1 MRIGRTMRAATL
13 ASAALAAPAIARGQ
27 LGVQR
32 QRNAP
37 SVYAITNARIITVS
51 GAPIERGTVVVR
63 DGVIAA
69 VGAAA
74 QPPGDARVID
84 GTGLTVYPG
93 IIDANSTVGIG
104 PIAAAADAGRGGRGG
119 GAGGGRGAGPQQQAT
134 PSAP

>member
-74 QPPGDARVID
+74 QAPADARVID

-93 IIDANSTVGIG
+93 VIDANSSVGIG
-104 PIAAAADAGRGGRGG
+104 PISAAADAGRGGRGG
-119 GAGGGRGAGPQQQAT
+119 
-134 PSAP
+134 